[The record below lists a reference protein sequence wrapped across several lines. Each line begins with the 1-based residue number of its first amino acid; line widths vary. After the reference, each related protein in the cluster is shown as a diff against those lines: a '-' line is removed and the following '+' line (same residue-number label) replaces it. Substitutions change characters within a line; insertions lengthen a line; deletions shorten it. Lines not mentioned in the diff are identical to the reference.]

1 MCLLPH
7 STGFFESVKIDF
19 REIIA
24 GTVVPWPSWKV
35 GLLMAIVAG
44 VDFGTLSVRVSLVDS
59 ERGLLESAVADYPL
73 HRKREDPEYATQSHE
88 DHMRALASATRE
100 VLKKAGVPGDQVQ
113 AIALDTTGSSVIPVD
128 KDLQPL
134 GEYYLWCDHRAK
146 GEAAEITEAAHQENL
161 EAIQWCG
168 GIYSSEWGFSK
179 LLHWLRH
186 NPEKRSQFASAFEH
200 CDMVAATLCGIKD
213 PKHVKRS
220 ICAMGHKWLWNA
232 QLCGLPPEDFL
243 VKVDPLFQGI
253 RAQLDGEYATS
264 DQIAGTLAAD
274 WAEQLGLKAGIPIPV
289 GAFDAHWDA
298 IGAGCRTDDMV
309 NVVGTS
315 TCIIGIT
322 PSVNLVPGV
331 CGVVQGSVHPLR
343 TGIEAGL
350 SAVGDIFSAIATR
363 AATDLATL
371 SAGLENY
378 RAGQTGLLRMTW
390 DNGDRTVLVNPNL
403 RGVTL
408 GWNLQSTAQDELFA
422 AIEGTA
428 FHTRVILDR
437 MAGHGVHIKRVI
449 NAGGI
454 PQKNH
459 VLNQVYADV
468 LGRPV
473 LVPSKSVVSLGSAI
487 FAFLA
492 AGTFKTIEEAQDNI
506 CPSYRTFQPNPSA
519 QRTYDTLYSL
529 YSRLYFALGQRG
541 VSALGEVLP
550 ALIAI
555 AESVNQHH

>member
-1 MCLLPH
+1 
-7 STGFFESVKIDF
+7 
-19 REIIA
+19 
-24 GTVVPWPSWKV
+24 
-35 GLLMAIVAG
+35 MAIVAG

-59 ERGLLESAVADYPL
+59 DQGLLKSAIAEYPL
-73 HRKREDPEYATQSHE
+73 HRKHEDPEYATQSHD
-88 DHMRALASATRE
+88 DHMRALASAMRE
-100 VLKKAGVPGDQVQ
+100 VLKKAGITGDQVR
-113 AIALDTTGSSVIPVD
+113 AIALDTTGSSVIPVG
-128 KDLQPL
+128 KDLQLL

-146 GEAAEITEAAHQENL
+146 GEAAEITEAAHREGL
-161 EAIQWCG
+161 EAIKWCG

-186 NPEKRSQFASAFEH
+186 NPDKRAEFVSAFEH
-200 CDMVAATLCGIKD
+200 CDMVAATLCGITDAK
-213 PKHVKRS
+213 KVKRS

-232 QLCGLPPEDFL
+232 QLGGLPPEAFL
-243 VKVDPLFQGI
+243 VKVDPLLMGV
-253 RAQLDGEYATS
+253 RDKLDGEYATS
-264 DQIAGTLAAD
+264 DQIAGKLSAF
-274 WAEQLGLKAGIPIPV
+274 WAEKLGLKEGIPIPV

-309 NVVGTS
+309 NVIGTS

-350 SAVGDIFSAIATR
+350 SAVGDIFNAIASR
-363 AATDLATL
+363 AGTDVTTL
-371 SAGLENY
+371 SIGLEKY

-437 MAGHGVHIKRVI
+437 MAESGVLIQRVI

-454 PQKNH
+454 PQKNN
-459 VLNQVYADV
+459 VLNQVYANV

-473 LVPSKSVVSLGSAI
+473 LVPSTSVVSLGSAI

-492 AGTFKTIEEAQDNI
+492 AGVFKTIEEAQDKI
-506 CPSYRTFQPNPSA
+506 CPSYKTFMPNDSA
-519 QRTYDTLYSL
+519 QRIYDDLYPLYSK
-529 YSRLYFALGQRG
+529 LYFALGQRG
-541 VSALGEVLP
+541 RDGLGDILPTLITVAQSSA
-550 ALIAI
+550 
-555 AESVNQHH
+555 SQTNQ

>member
-1 MCLLPH
+1 
-7 STGFFESVKIDF
+7 V
-19 REIIA
+19 
-24 GTVVPWPSWKV
+24 
-35 GLLMAIVAG
+35 AIVAG

-59 ERGLLESAVADYPL
+59 ERGMLGSAVIEYPL
-73 HRKREDPEYATQSHE
+73 HRKREDPEHATQSHE
-88 DHMRALASATRE
+88 DHMGALAEATRE
-100 VLKKAGVPGDQVQ
+100 VLRSTRVPGEQVE

-128 KDLQPL
+128 SQMRPL
-134 GEYYLWCDHRAK
+134 GDYYLWCDHRAK
-146 GEAAEITEAAHQENL
+146 GEAAEITELAHQEKL
-161 EAIQWCG
+161 EAIKWCG
-168 GIYSSEWGFSK
+168 GVYSSEWGFSK

-186 NPEKRSQFASAFEH
+186 NPDKRNRFASAFEH
-200 CDMVAATLCGIKD
+200 CDMVAATLCGITD
-213 PKHVKRS
+213 PRKVKRS
-220 ICAMGHKWLWNA
+220 ICAMGHKWMWNES
-232 QLCGLPPEDFL
+232 LGGLPPESFL
-243 VKVDPLFQGI
+243 SKVDPLLAGV
-253 RAQLDGEYATS
+253 RDKLDGEYATS
-264 DQIAGTLAAD
+264 ASLAGTLCQYWAD
-274 WAEQLGLKAGIPIPV
+274 ELGLRAGIPIPV

-322 PSVNLVPGV
+322 PSVELVPGV
-331 CGVVQGSVHPLR
+331 CGVVQGSVHPQR

-350 SAVGDIFSAIATR
+350 SAVGDIFNAIAVR
-363 AATDLATL
+363 AGTDVKTL
-371 SAGLENY
+371 SQGLENF

-437 MAGHGVHIKRVI
+437 MAEHNVRIRRVI

-454 PQKNH
+454 PQKNE
-459 VLNQVYADV
+459 VLNRVYANV

-492 AGTFKTIEEAQDNI
+492 AGTFKTVEEAQQAI
-506 CPSYRTFQPNPSA
+506 CPPHTVYEPDKSEQAVYEKLYPLYREI
-519 QRTYDTLYSL
+519 
-529 YSRLYFALGQRG
+529 YFAFGRAGQSRFSG
-541 VSALGEVLP
+541 VLP
-550 ALIAI
+550 TLIETA
-555 AESVNQHH
+555 ASVNNHMLAASSHKG

>member
-1 MCLLPH
+1 
-7 STGFFESVKIDF
+7 
-19 REIIA
+19 
-24 GTVVPWPSWKV
+24 
-35 GLLMAIVAG
+35 MAIVAG
-44 VDFGTLSVRVSLVDS
+44 VDFGTLSARVSVVDS
-59 ERGLLESAVADYPL
+59 ERGLLSSAVAEYPL
-73 HRKREDPEYATQSHE
+73 HRHREDPEYATQSHQ
-88 DHMRALASATRE
+88 DHMRALVAATRE
-100 VLKKAGVPGDQVQ
+100 AVKSAGISADRVD

-128 KDLQPL
+128 KNLQPL

-146 GEAAEITEAAHQENL
+146 GEAAEITEAAHRESL

-168 GIYSSEWGFSK
+168 GVYSSEWGFAK

-186 NPEKRSQFASAFEH
+186 NPDKRPQFGSAFEH
-200 CDMVAATLCGIKD
+200 CDMVAATLCGITD
-213 PKHVKRS
+213 PKRVKRS

-232 QLCGLPPEDFL
+232 SLGGLPPEGFL
-243 VKVDPLFQGI
+243 AKVDPLLAGV
-253 RAQLDGEYATS
+253 REKLDGEYATS
-264 DQIAGTLAAD
+264 ETIAGTLSPY
-274 WAEQLGLKAGIPIPV
+274 WAGQLGLRAGIPIPV

-322 PSVNLVPGV
+322 PSINLVPGV
-331 CGVVQGSVHPLR
+331 CGVVQGSVHPKR

-350 SAVGDIFSAIATR
+350 SAVGDIFNAIAR
-363 AATDLATL
+363 RSGTDVPTL
-371 SAGLENY
+371 SKGLEDY
-378 RAGQTGLLRMTW
+378 RAGQTGLLRLTW

-428 FHTRVILDR
+428 LHTRVILDR
-437 MAGHGVHIKRVI
+437 MASHGVEIKRVI

-454 PQKNH
+454 PQKNE
-459 VLNQVYADV
+459 VLNRIYANV

-473 LVPSKSVVSLGSAI
+473 VVPAKTVVSLGSAI

-492 AGTFKTIEEAQDNI
+492 AGTFQSVEEAQDKV
-506 CPSYRTFQPNPSA
+506 CPPFKVFAPDPRAQQVYDELYPLYR
-519 QRTYDTLYSL
+519 D
-529 YSRLYFALGQRG
+529 LYFALGEPG
-541 VSALGEVLP
+541 KHPLGKVLP
-550 ALIAI
+550 TLIRIVEEAHQTHM
-555 AESVNQHH
+555 AMT